1 VAGRKTSP
9 DAPLDASGLRFAIVV
24 AEFNAEITEHLLD
37 GARKCF
43 AEHGI
48 DEAIGVARVPGAFEL
63 PLAARMMAETGTYD
77 GVVALG
83 CVIRGDT
90 PHFDYV
96 CQAATYGLQRVALD
110 TGLPV
115 AFGVLTTDDFAQA
128 AARAGG
134 AEGNKG
140 YDAAQTVIE
149 MALLRRELGA

>member
-1 VAGRKTSP
+1 
-9 DAPLDASGLRFAIVV
+9 
-24 AEFNAEITEHLLD
+24 
-37 GARKCF
+37 
-43 AEHGI
+43 
-48 DEAIGVARVPGAFEL
+48 
-63 PLAARMMAETGTYD
+63 MMAETGTYD